1 MKESTNALDL
11 RRLKSLNQRYGHAST
26 TRYRRHPPQVNP
38 FTLRPI
44 RGSRTDPRLASQLRV
59 TVSGLAAL
67 SVYGMYGMW
76 ATHQATMKA
85 SDEAWKKHLA
95 VRPVP
100 TLRFAT
106 PIHAR

>member
-1 MKESTNALDL
+1 MREIKLLSLISADRTKQTATRWPRGQDSVSQTSYTGTLP
-11 RRLKSLNQRYGHAST
+11 RPRTSGLK
-26 TRYRRHPPQVNP
+26 
-38 FTLRPI
+38 
-44 RGSRTDPRLASQLRV
+44 PRLTPVSLRLRV

-95 VRPVP
+95 VSPDS
-100 TLRFAT
+100 RFAT
-106 PIHAR
+106 RLH